1 MGVKDSQFEE
11 FDVEAVDLYV
21 IGVGKI
27 GELRE
32 CTVAFKTGG
41 ERIPVSSGVIKTKGK
56 IVADVDFEAVVP
68 ADGMSVDVFMAT
80 ITQANVYIDAP
91 FNGSHYIIG
100 GTFDDATMKSVQA
113 SGLTTGS
120 FKFSGGLNQVIG
132 A

>member
-1 MGVKDSQFEE
+1 MGVQDSQFEE
-11 FDVEAVDLYV
+11 FDVQAVDLYV
-21 IGVGKI
+21 VGGGRI

-32 CTVAFKTGG
+32 CSVAFKTGG
-41 ERIPVSSGVIKTKGK
+41 ERIPISAGVIKTKGK

-68 ADGMSVDVFMAT
+68 ADGMSVDLFMAT
-80 ITQANVYIDAP
+80 VTQSTLYIDAP
-91 FNGSHYIIG
+91 FNGAHYIIG
-100 GTFDDATMKSVQA
+100 GTFDEATMKSVQA